1 MWLVITLGSF
11 IDILLDCD
19 RSMFSLGYFFI
30 LFLYLGVLVVLIY
43 YNKNPRKISVETNR
57 HINTVTFVIIILSAI
72 LSFGDIGI
80 KYQRQINI
88 NQIFDLRII
97 LKNNS
102 MDFINTFYKYF

>member
-19 RSMFSLGYFFI
+19 RSMFSLGFLGYFFI

-43 YNKNPRKISVETNR
+43 YNKKPQKISVETNR

-80 KYQRQINI
+80 KYQRQFNI
-88 NQIFDLRII
+88 NQI
-97 LKNNS
+97 